1 MPVFDML
8 QTDIVQDDG
17 ARLIKAQ
24 RAGYLRRDTAHGPPV
39 VGVILADLP
48 VLREVQPPAVGLR
61 PFTGADMLQGKV
73 FELVRRAVVGRLEQY
88 LPRPVVAPQTFPEY
102 AISSPRL
109 VRCPDDPSLEGPSFE
124 GWPGTSQSEER
135 PRLARPGAQRFLLGE
150 RVPV

>member
-8 QTDIVQDDG
+8 QADIVQDDG

-24 RAGYLRRDTAHGPPV
+24 RTGYLRRDTAHGPPV

-88 LPRPVVAPQTFPEY
+88 LPRPVVDPPDVPGVC
-102 AISSPRL
+102 SSHH
-109 VRCPDDPSLEGPSFE
+109 
-124 GWPGTSQSEER
+124 
-135 PRLARPGAQRFLLGE
+135 
-150 RVPV
+150 PVHEKL